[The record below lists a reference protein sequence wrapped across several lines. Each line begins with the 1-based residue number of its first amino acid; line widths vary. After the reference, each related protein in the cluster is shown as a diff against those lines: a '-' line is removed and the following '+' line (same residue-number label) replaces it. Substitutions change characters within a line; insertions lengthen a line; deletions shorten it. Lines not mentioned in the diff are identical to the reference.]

1 MWVLSWCWFGCA
13 LCFCFGV
20 CGCWVGFCCLFWIN
34 ELAAPLLQFAVMA
47 LFMHCQC
54 FWEHWQSRARCFFM
68 WFTIAFLGL
77 PGSLEPFQP
86 WRQEKPVGVWF
97 DFLAMRWNYE
107 MDATIVTFRG
117 RSSFFFS
124 STGCVWCTDKA
135 HRVCIYLLLL
145 AQPAK
150 RSWVCPPWPVRPV
163 RWDYLAY
170 LTRSIFSTTNRT
182 FVCVFF
188 FWACSTYHRDID
200 GSGTGYGKNQLDG
213 FGCYEELIWI
223 C

>member
-1 MWVLSWCWFGCA
+1 
-13 LCFCFGV
+13 
-20 CGCWVGFCCLFWIN
+20 
-34 ELAAPLLQFAVMA
+34 
-47 LFMHCQC
+47 
-54 FWEHWQSRARCFFM
+54 M

-77 PGSLEPFQP
+77 PGTLETSQP
-86 WRQEKPVGVWF
+86 WRQKKPLTRVGWAF
-97 DFLAMRWNYE
+97 DLTFWLWDGTMRW
-107 MDATIVTFRG
+107 MPPSWLFVAGVP
-117 RSSFFFS
+117 FFS

-135 HRVCIYLLLL
+135 HRVCIYLLPL

-170 LTRSIFSTTNRT
+170 LTRSIFSTTNRK
-182 FVCVFF
+182 FAFF
-188 FWACSTYHRDID
+188 FLACSTYHRDID